1 MRAILLALLL
11 MALTGCAQAEDA
23 LTLQAV
29 NVGKADALILAAREL
44 CRILAM
50 TPI

>member
-23 LTLQAV
+23 LTMKRMYEQS
-29 NVGKADALILAAREL
+29 
-44 CRILAM
+44 
-50 TPI
+50 